1 MTDQQTTDKP
11 INGRLPG
18 NYTSRKGRKKEWK
31 DLTIDPLSE
40 GYDSHQADYVVGKAP
55 MTWALL
61 EAGQM
66 FSRSKNGKNLHV
78 KLNDGRA
85 ICLDTRQPIE
95 VKPGIRNSLQVWIVT
110 NFNSTSASKADF

>member
-11 INGRLPG
+11 LNGQRPSPIN
-18 NYTSRKGRKKEWK
+18 SRKGRKKEWK

-40 GYDSHQADYVVGKAP
+40 GYESHQADYVVGNSP
-55 MTWALL
+55 ITWALL
-61 EAGQM
+61 EVGQL

-85 ICLDTRQPIE
+85 ICLDTRRPIE
-95 VKPGIRNSLQVWIVT
+95 FKPSIRNSTQVWVVT
-110 NFNSTSASKADF
+110 NFNSTSASKTDF

>member
-1 MTDQQTTDKP
+1 MTEQQITDKP
-11 INGRLPG
+11 ANGRLPA

-55 MTWALL
+55 ITWALL
-61 EAGQM
+61 EAGQL
-66 FSRSKNGKNLHV
+66 FSRSKSGKNLHV

-95 VKPGIRNSLQVWIVT
+95 IKPTIRNSLQVWVVT
-110 NFNSTSASKADF
+110 NFNSTSANKADF

>member
-11 INGRLPG
+11 LNGRLMT
-18 NYTSRKGRKKEWK
+18 NYTSRKGKKKEWK

-40 GYDSHQADYVVGKAP
+40 GYDSHHAEYVVGKAP
-55 MTWALL
+55 ITWALL
-61 EAGQM
+61 EAGQL
-66 FSRSKNGKNLHV
+66 FSRSKSGKNLHV

-95 VKPGIRNSLQVWIVT
+95 IKPSIRNSLQVWVVT

>member
-1 MTDQQTTDKP
+1 MTDQQIADKP
-11 INGRLPG
+11 LNGQRPSPIN
-18 NYTSRKGRKKEWK
+18 SRKGKRKEWK

-55 MTWALL
+55 ITWALL
-61 EAGQM
+61 EAGQL
-66 FSRSKNGKNLHV
+66 FSRSKSGKNLHV

-95 VKPGIRNSLQVWIVT
+95 IKPSIRNSLQVWIVT
-110 NFNSTSASKADF
+110 NFNSTSANKADF

>member
-1 MTDQQTTDKP
+1 MTDQQITDKA

-18 NYTSRKGRKKEWK
+18 IVNSRRGKKKEWK
-31 DLTIDPLSE
+31 DLTIDPLSD

-55 MTWALL
+55 ITWALL
-61 EAGQM
+61 EVGQL

-85 ICLDTRQPIE
+85 ICLDSRRPIE
-95 VKPGIRNSLQVWIVT
+95 FKPSIRNSQQVWVVT

>member
-1 MTDQQTTDKP
+1 MTDQQISDKALNGQRPSP
-11 INGRLPG
+11 IN
-18 NYTSRKGRKKEWK
+18 SRRGKKKEWK

-55 MTWALL
+55 ITWALL
-61 EAGQM
+61 EAGQL
-66 FSRSKNGKNLHV
+66 FSRSKSGKNLHV

-95 VKPGIRNSLQVWIVT
+95 IKPAIRNSLQVWVVT

>member
-55 MTWALL
+55 ITWALL
-61 EAGQM
+61 EVGQL
-66 FSRSKNGKNLHV
+66 FSRSKSGKNLHV

-85 ICLDTRQPIE
+85 ICLDTRRPIE
-95 VKPGIRNSLQVWIVT
+95 FKPTIRNSTQVWVVT